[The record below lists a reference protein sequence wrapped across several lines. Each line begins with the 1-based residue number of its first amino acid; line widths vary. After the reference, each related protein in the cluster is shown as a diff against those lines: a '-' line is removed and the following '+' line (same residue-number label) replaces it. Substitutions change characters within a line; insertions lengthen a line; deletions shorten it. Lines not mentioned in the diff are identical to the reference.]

1 MGQQQLLLIVVG
13 ILIVGISIIIGISM
27 FTASAVEAK
36 RDNITNELINLASLA
51 QQHYRKPQTMG
62 GGNRA
67 FDNSHG
73 GLTWTIPP
81 SLVTTGN
88 GWFSIENISTD
99 QVVILATGNEVV
111 TGNDSVKVQITV
123 SPNDFQVTIIK

>member
-1 MGQQQLLLIVVG
+1 MGQQQLLLIVLG
-13 ILIVGISIIIGISM
+13 IMIIGIAIIMGVNLFS
-27 FTASAVEAK
+27 ASAVEAK
-36 RDNITNELINLASLA
+36 RNNITNELINLASMA
-51 QQHYRKPQTMG
+51 QQHYRRPQTMG

-73 GLTWTIPP
+73 GVSWSIPP
-81 SLVTTGN
+81 SLVVTGN
-88 GWFSIENISTD
+88 GWFGIQNISPD

-123 SPNDFQVTIIK
+123 NPSDYQVTIIK

>member
-1 MGQQQLLLIVVG
+1 MGQQQLLLIVLG
-13 ILIVGISIIIGISM
+13 ILIIGIAIVIGINL

-36 RDNITNELINLASLA
+36 RNNITNELVNLASLA

-73 GLTWTIPP
+73 GVSWTIPP

-88 GWFSIENISTD
+88 GWFGIQSISTNE
-99 QVVILATGNEVV
+99 VVILATGNEVV

-123 SPNDFQVTIIK
+123 NPNDFQVTILK

>member
-1 MGQQQLLLIVVG
+1 MGQQQLLLIVLG
-13 ILIVGISIIIGISM
+13 IIIIGISIVIGISL

-36 RDNITNELINLASLA
+36 RNNITNELANLASLA

-73 GLTWTIPP
+73 GVSWTIPP
-81 SLVTTGN
+81 SLVTKSSSLIRLKFFKSNSLAFLG
-88 GWFSIENISTD
+88 IENSFN
-99 QVVILATGNEVV
+99 A
-111 TGNDSVKVQITV
+111 S
-123 SPNDFQVTIIK
+123 

>member
-1 MGQQQLLLIVVG
+1 MGQQQLLLIVLG
-13 ILIVGISIIIGISM
+13 ILIIGIAIIIGISL
-27 FTASAVEAK
+27 FSASAVEAK
-36 RDNITNELINLASLA
+36 RNNITNELVNLASLA

-73 GLTWTIPP
+73 GVSWTIPP

-88 GWFSIENISTD
+88 GRFSIQSISSN

-111 TGNDSVKVQITV
+111 TGNDSVKVQITIN
-123 SPNDFQVTIIK
+123 PNDFVTTIIK

>member
-1 MGQQQLLLIVVG
+1 MGQQQLLLIVLG
-13 ILIVGISIIIGISM
+13 IIIIGIAIVIGINL
-27 FTASAVEAK
+27 FTASAIEAK
-36 RDNITNELINLASLA
+36 RNNITNELVNLASLA

-73 GLTWTIPP
+73 GVTWTIPP

-88 GWFSIENISTD
+88 GWFGIQSIAADE
-99 QVVILATGNEVV
+99 VVILATGNEVV
-111 TGNDSVKVQITV
+111 TGNDSVQVQITV
-123 SPNDFQVTIIK
+123 SPNNFLVEVIK

>member
-1 MGQQQLLLIVVG
+1 MGQQQLLLIVLG
-13 ILIVGISIIIGISM
+13 IIIIGISIVIGISL

-36 RDNITNELINLASLA
+36 RNNITNELANLASLA

-73 GLTWTIPP
+73 GVSWTIPP

-88 GWFSIENISTD
+88 GWFGIQSISAE
-99 QVVILATGNEVV
+99 QVIILATGNEVV
-111 TGNDSVKVQITV
+111 TGNDSVKVQITINPSDFLV
-123 SPNDFQVTIIK
+123 SVIK

>member
-1 MGQQQLLLIVVG
+1 MGQQQLLLIVLG
-13 ILIVGISIIIGISM
+13 ILIIGIAIIIGINLFS
-27 FTASAVEAK
+27 ASAVEAK
-36 RDNITNELINLASLA
+36 RNNITNELVNLASLA

-73 GLTWTIPP
+73 GVSWTIPP

-88 GWFSIENISTD
+88 GWFSIQSISTN

-123 SPNDFQVTIIK
+123 NPNDFQVTILK